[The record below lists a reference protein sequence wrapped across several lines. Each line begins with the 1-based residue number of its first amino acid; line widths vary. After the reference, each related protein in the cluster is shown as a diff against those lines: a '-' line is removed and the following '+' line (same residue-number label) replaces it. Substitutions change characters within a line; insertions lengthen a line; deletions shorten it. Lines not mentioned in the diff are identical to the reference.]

1 MKRPHAFSGTA
12 RREGRAPSRDE
23 WRERIL
29 HTSLGRKI
37 AAMIFQPRG
46 AESGEVF
53 LNQRRVFILPTRA
66 GLMLAA
72 MLIALL
78 LGSINYSLSLG
89 FALTFLVVGVA
100 WVAMIHTFRNL
111 AHLHLRPARVEPVF
125 AGELADYRVVVRN
138 DARFDRYA
146 LRMRTAEP
154 KDYRSEANATISCD
168 PAARAEV
175 GVTMPV
181 MAPTRGRQPMPRVT
195 LETRFPLG
203 LWRAW
208 SYWQPDLVAL
218 VYPQPAPHGSPLPA
232 ALGEGRTSD
241 AHGARGSEDFAG
253 IRPYAAGDPARHIA
267 WRAMAKNP
275 EGKTLTKLFDGS
287 AGGELWLDF
296 DDARL
301 QTADKEAALSLMTR
315 WVLDCE
321 VAELRYGL
329 RMPGVVRAPDRGASH
344 RAACLEALA
353 THGL

>member
-1 MKRPHAFSGTA
+1 MKRSHLLAAADVREA
-12 RREGRAPSRDE
+12 RAASRDG

-29 HTSLGRKI
+29 GTPFGSKI
-37 AAMIFQPRG
+37 AAKIFQPRG

-53 LNQRRVFILPTRA
+53 LNQRRVFIVPTRA
-66 GLMLAA
+66 GLTLAA
-72 MLIALL
+72 MLVALL

-100 WVAMIHTFRNL
+100 WVSMFHTFRNL

-146 LRMRTAEP
+146 VRLRTAELA
-154 KDYRSEANATISCD
+154 DDRGEAHAMITCD
-168 PAARAEV
+168 PLARAEV
-175 GVTMPV
+175 GVTLPV
-181 MAPTRGRQPMPRVT
+181 LAAARGRQPMPRVT

-218 VYPQPAPHGSPLPA
+218 VYPQPAPQGTALPA
-232 ALGEGRTSD
+232 VLGEGRNSD
-241 AHGARGSEDFAG
+241 GHGARGSEDFAG

-275 EGKTLTKLFDGS
+275 EGKTLTKLFDGGAS
-287 AGGELWLDF
+287 GELWLDF
-296 DDARL
+296 RDAL
-301 QTADKEAALSLMTR
+301 AQSGDVESALSLMTR

-321 VAELRYGL
+321 AGEIRYGL
-329 RMPGVVRAPDRGASH
+329 RLPGALRAPDRGAPH

-353 THGL
+353 THEL